1 MTATTEKHLVL
12 ILTLISINLSAI
24 LALSAY
30 AERPVDSL
38 EGVHQP
44 FDQFTE
50 RLALSEQ
57 QAEQIR
63 PILQENREKIGL
75 LRDQYLKGSPS
86 PSTLHSFSKE
96 RETLRQETEERLAT
110 LLSDRQMT
118 EYGEIENE
126 EREKIRL
133 RQGYGGSRGR
143 SRR

>member
-1 MTATTEKHLVL
+1 MTAKTEKQLVI
-12 ILTLISINLSAI
+12 ILTIISINLSWI

-30 AERPVDSL
+30 AERPVDTL
-38 EGVHQP
+38 EGDHQP
-44 FDQFTE
+44 FDQYTE

-63 PILQENREKIGL
+63 PILQESHEKMGL
-75 LRDQYLKGSPS
+75 LRDQYQKESPS
-86 PSTLHSFSKE
+86 PSARDFFSKE
-96 RETLRQETEERLAT
+96 REILRQKTEERLAT

-118 EYGEIENE
+118 EYGQIENE
-126 EREKIRL
+126 EREKM

>member
-1 MTATTEKHLVL
+1 MTATTEKHLVI
-12 ILTLISINLSAI
+12 ILTIISINLSLI

-30 AERPVDSL
+30 GERPVDSL

-75 LRDQYLKGSPS
+75 LRDQYQRESPA
-86 PSTLHSFSKE
+86 PSTMRSFPKE
-96 RETLRQETEERLAT
+96 REDLRQETEKRLAT
-110 LLSDRQMT
+110 LLSDKQMT
-118 EYGEIENE
+118 EYGKIEKE
-126 EREKIRL
+126 EREKI

>member
-1 MTATTEKHLVL
+1 MTATTEKHLVI
-12 ILTLISINLSAI
+12 ILTIISINLSLI

-30 AERPVDSL
+30 GERP
-38 EGVHQP
+38 QP

-75 LRDQYLKGSPS
+75 LRDQYQRESPA
-86 PSTLHSFSKE
+86 PSTMRSFSKE
-96 RETLRQETEERLAT
+96 REDLRQETEKRLAT
-110 LLSDRQMT
+110 LLSDKQMT
-118 EYGEIENE
+118 EYGKIEKE
-126 EREKIRL
+126 EREKI

>member
-1 MTATTEKHLVL
+1 MTATTEKHLVI
-12 ILTLISINLSAI
+12 ILTIISINLSLI

-30 AERPVDSL
+30 GESPVDSL
-38 EGVHQP
+38 EGVHEP

-63 PILQENREKIGL
+63 PILQESHEKMGL
-75 LRDQYLKGSPS
+75 LRDQYQKESPS
-86 PSTLHSFSKE
+86 SSARHSFSKDS
-96 RETLRQETEERLAT
+96 ETLRQETEERLAT

-118 EYGEIENE
+118 EYGQIENE
-126 EREKIRL
+126 EREKR

>member
-1 MTATTEKHLVL
+1 MTATTEKHLVI
-12 ILTLISINLSAI
+12 ILTIISINLSAI

-44 FDQFTE
+44 FDQFTG

-75 LRDQYLKGSPS
+75 LRDQFLNGSPS
-86 PSTLHSFSKE
+86 PSTMHSFSKE
-96 RETLRQETEERLAT
+96 REALRQETEKRLAN

-118 EYGEIENE
+118 EYGKMENE
-126 EREKIRL
+126 EREKIHL
-133 RQGYGGSRGR
+133 RQGYGASRGR

>member
-1 MTATTEKHLVL
+1 MTATTEKHLVI
-12 ILTLISINLSAI
+12 ILTIISINLSLI

-30 AERPVDSL
+30 GERPVDSL
-38 EGVHQP
+38 EGVHEP

-75 LRDQYLKGSPS
+75 LRDQYQRESPA
-86 PSTLHSFSKE
+86 PSTLSYFSKE
-96 RETLRQETEERLAT
+96 REELRQKTEKRLAT

-118 EYGEIENE
+118 EYGKMEKE
-126 EREKIRL
+126 EREKM
-133 RQGYGGSRGR
+133 RQGYR

>member
-1 MTATTEKHLVL
+1 MTAKTEKQLVI
-12 ILTLISINLSAI
+12 ILTIISINLSLI

-30 AERPVDSL
+30 AERPVDTL
-38 EGVHQP
+38 EGVHEP
-44 FDQFTE
+44 FDQYTE

-75 LRDQYLKGSPS
+75 LRDQYQRESPAH
-86 PSTLHSFSKE
+86 STVRSFSKE
-96 RETLRQETEERLAT
+96 REDLRQETEKRLAI
-110 LLSDRQMT
+110 LLSDKQMT
-118 EYGEIENE
+118 EYGKMEKE
-126 EREKIRL
+126 EREKI

>member
-1 MTATTEKHLVL
+1 MTATTEKHLVI
-12 ILTLISINLSAI
+12 ILTIISINLSLI

-30 AERPVDSL
+30 GERPVDSL

-75 LRDQYLKGSPS
+75 LRDQYQRVSPA
-86 PSTLHSFSKE
+86 PSTMRSFSKE
-96 RETLRQETEERLAT
+96 REDLRQETEKRLAT
-110 LLSDRQMT
+110 LLSDKQMT
-118 EYGEIENE
+118 EYGKIEKE
-126 EREKIRL
+126 EREKI